1 MNNILKHSI
10 KLLNKNQKF
19 KLIIICFLTLIGALL
34 ETLGVGIVVPFLSI
48 FIESDT
54 KNSFFEHTFLSSIL
68 KTENIIFF
76 KNYNPILSGSLIILI
91 IFTIKN
97 FYLLYLQWFNA
108 KFTFDVET
116 SLSKRL
122 LDLYLSQKYSFFLKR
137 NSANLIRNI
146 KEEVVYFRAKIVNQ
160 IYTVFIDLLTIF
172 CILILLIFINPQASI
187 FAIVFMVLASLIYLS
202 FTKTKIKRLAIQR
215 QYHDEIRLK
224 SLQHSFTGIKQIKVS
239 GSENFFSNIFNFHN
253 TKTTYSSVMH
263 DFIIQIPRYVLE
275 IFAVGSLF
283 ILILVFFRQNLNYT
297 DLIPLLGV
305 YAVASFKIL
314 PSANRLTQA
323 LNQIRSGVP
332 TVELLHNE
340 LNKLQII
347 KRQNEKFD
355 KKEFKSLKINNLNF
369 SYIEQKNVLNNVNL
383 SIKKG
388 DVVGV
393 IGNSGAGKSTLID
406 IIIGLLNPTQG
417 EVYFNGLKLKDNV
430 NSWLNIIGYV
440 PQEIFILDDT
450 LLNNITFG
458 SEGKRNTKSQVS
470 NLIELLELKEFVN
483 SLPEGLNTNLNE
495 RGTRISGGQKQRIG
509 IARALYNNPD
519 IIILDEATNALDKN
533 LEHKILK
540 NIKKLENKTI
550 IIISHNLESFK
561 ENCNQVF
568 EIKDGYVKTEGQI

>member
-202 FTKTKIKRLAIQR
+202 FTKTKIKGLAIQR

>member
-19 KLIIICFLTLIGALL
+19 KLILICFLTLIGALL

-54 KNSFFEHTFLSSIL
+54 KNSFFEHTFLSNIL

-239 GSENFFSNIFNFHN
+239 GN
-253 TKTTYSSVMH
+253 TIKARVDLGSKKTLRQH
-263 DFIIQIPRYVLE
+263 Q
-275 IFAVGSLF
+275 GG
-283 ILILVFFRQNLNYT
+283 LICSQHLHYL
-297 DLIPLLGV
+297 
-305 YAVASFKIL
+305 
-314 PSANRLTQA
+314 
-323 LNQIRSGVP
+323 LNQC
-332 TVELLHNE
+332 
-340 LNKLQII
+340 
-347 KRQNEKFD
+347 
-355 KKEFKSLKINNLNF
+355 
-369 SYIEQKNVLNNVNL
+369 
-383 SIKKG
+383 
-388 DVVGV
+388 DV
-393 IGNSGAGKSTLID
+393 
-406 IIIGLLNPTQG
+406 
-417 EVYFNGLKLKDNV
+417 
-430 NSWLNIIGYV
+430 
-440 PQEIFILDDT
+440 
-450 LLNNITFG
+450 
-458 SEGKRNTKSQVS
+458 
-470 NLIELLELKEFVN
+470 
-483 SLPEGLNTNLNE
+483 
-495 RGTRISGGQKQRIG
+495 
-509 IARALYNNPD
+509 
-519 IIILDEATNALDKN
+519 
-533 LEHKILK
+533 
-540 NIKKLENKTI
+540 
-550 IIISHNLESFK
+550 
-561 ENCNQVF
+561 
-568 EIKDGYVKTEGQI
+568 

>member
-275 IFAVGSLF
+275 IFAIGSLF

-355 KKEFKSLKINNLNF
+355 KKEFKNLKINNLNF

-417 EVYFNGLKLKDNV
+417 EVYFNDLKLKDND

-568 EIKDGYVKTEGQI
+568 EIKDGYVKTKGQI